1 MGCVGKQQVS
11 PARSKT
17 YQRDGFA
24 KFSLA
29 NGLENDSRQG
39 SFFVFVDFFRSNGNL
54 KKDCTFTYMQYTK

>member
-39 SFFVFVDFFRSNGNL
+39 SFFVFVDFFRSNGN
-54 KKDCTFTYMQYTK
+54 